1 MFIVFILAFAR
12 GWVVGNKAGK
22 EDSKEFMPGDRV
34 WFYDIERDK
43 IDEGVLCNI
52 SQGNMDKKITWAID
66 VRSHRL
72 ILIKCKCHLF
82 RSLSEADEFIHF
94 KNGGK

>member
-22 EDSKEFMPGDRV
+22 EEAKEFMPGDRV
-34 WFYDIERDK
+34 WFYDKERNDIDQGLLIE
-43 IDEGVLCNI
+43 V
-52 SQGNMDKKITWAID
+52 Q
-66 VRSHRL
+66 
-72 ILIKCKCHLF
+72 ILTCSTSWVIETIAGEFEEIGCKCHLF
-82 RSLSEADEFIHF
+82 KDYDDAEQFLHY